1 MRMISIET
9 IRDNLLCRAFRPVGT
24 AGNEDLIDVH
34 NSNYLYINISEVYS
48 YASFRACI
56 PIYYASYYIKKLIYM
71 SFEENSTKIVINRD
85 PLEIIATPIAKMG
98 VSRLHAAT
106 FPHSNIKKPIDYLFR
121 NLTNNLRR
129 VDIKGEIY
137 YGLPGLIFDKDLR
150 PLMYCYLDT
159 VITISKEILF
169 KDIIC
174 AIDPT
179 VLNKDTIMSK
189 FIMKE
194 FIPEF
199 LKTSKPAIRRLITG
213 DFVEDDSLDNINIKV
228 EIGDLSKFFHK
239 PQEPKT
245 ENIDFTITNFLK
257 TVPV

>member
-1 MRMISIET
+1 MRTISIET
-9 IRDNLLCRAFRPVGT
+9 IRDNLLYMAFRPVGT
-24 AGNEDLIDVH
+24 DDNKGLIDVH
-34 NSNYLYINISEVYS
+34 NSNYLYINISEAYS

-56 PIYYASYYIKKLIYM
+56 PIYYASYYIKKLADI
-71 SFEENSTKIVINRD
+71 SLEESSTENVMHKG
-85 PLEIIATPIAKMG
+85 PLEIIATPIAKKCD
-98 VSRLHAAT
+98 SFLYAAK
-106 FPHSNIKKPIDYLFR
+106 FPHCNIKKPIDYLFR
-121 NLTNNLRR
+121 NITNDLRMAE
-129 VDIKGEIY
+129 IKGEVY

-159 VITISKEILF
+159 VINISKEVLF

-199 LKTSKPAIRRLITG
+199 LKTSKPTIKRFIKG
-213 DFVEDDSLDNINIKV
+213 DFIEEASLDDINIKV
-228 EIGDLSKFFHK
+228 EIGDLSKFFYK

-245 ENIDFTITNFLK
+245 ENIDLTITDFLK
-257 TVPV
+257 TVPI